1 MFSSTMQGT
10 PDHPVLRLD
19 GSLTLDNSARIHAA
33 LSGLLAL
40 PGPFSID
47 LRGADR
53 FDLSFIQMLC
63 ALLKD
68 TTRHIGFL
76 PLPDQLVELAA
87 TLGAGS
93 LIKDISTRIE
103 DNV

>member
-1 MFSSTMQGT
+1 MFSSTIQGT
-10 PDHPVLRLD
+10 PEHPVLRLE
-19 GSLTLDNSARIHAA
+19 GSLTLDNTALIQAA
-33 LSGLLAL
+33 LSARLAM
-40 PGPFSID
+40 PGPFSLD
-47 LRGADR
+47 LQGADR

-76 PLPDQLVELAA
+76 PLPDQFVELAA
-87 TLGAGS
+87 TLGADS

-103 DNV
+103 DSK